1 MPDSNEQFADAEL
14 SRLLA
19 SIDHRVPL
27 VNVNDVIRRARTRS
41 GRPDLLIAAAALL
54 AVAGVAAA
62 SVPGTFLNRYAE
74 RLLARVTQAPA
85 TVAPAPA
92 ASDAASRGISFVPGA
107 QVDVDFRAVQTSGAL
122 QVRWVDA
129 GTVLLAQT
137 GSNGEAH
144 YALTPTGVVVD
155 NEGSTASYSLVLPRT
170 LSRAHVRIAGRVVL
184 SKDGDTVSCA
194 GARDDSGTCVIV
206 IGAAQSPRPPLARG
220 TPKK

>member
-1 MPDSNEQFADAEL
+1 MPESNEQFADAEL

-19 SIDHRVPL
+19 SIDHRVPV
-27 VNVNDVIRRARTRS
+27 VNVNDVIVRARRRS

-54 AVAGVAAA
+54 AVTGVAAA

-74 RLLARVTQAPA
+74 RLVARVTQAPA

-92 ASDAASRGISFVPGA
+92 ATDAAARGISFAPGA
-107 QVDVDFRAVQTSGAL
+107 QVDVDFRAAQASGAL
-122 QVRWVDA
+122 QVRWAEV

-155 NEGSTASYSLVLPRT
+155 NEGSVASYSLVLPRT
-170 LSRAHVRIAGRVVL
+170 LPRARVRIAGRVVL

-194 GARDDSGTCVIV
+194 GARDDSGTCVIEF
-206 IGAAQSPRPPLARG
+206 GTAKPARP
-220 TPKK
+220 

>member
-27 VNVNDVIRRARTRS
+27 ANVNDVIKRARARTA
-41 GRPDLLIAAAALL
+41 RPSLLIAATALL

-62 SVPGTFLNRYAE
+62 SVPDTILHRYAQ
-74 RLLARVTQAPA
+74 RLFARVTQAPA
-85 TVAPAPA
+85 AVAPAPA
-92 ASDAASRGISFVPGA
+92 AVDAASRGISFAPGA
-107 QVDVDFRAVQTSGAL
+107 EVDVDFRAVQGSGAL
-122 QVRWVDA
+122 QVRWADV

-144 YALTPTGVVVD
+144 YALTPNGVTVD

-170 LSRAHVRIAGRVVL
+170 LPRARVRIAGRVVL
-184 SKDGDTVSCA
+184 SKDGETVSCA
-194 GARDDSGTCVIV
+194 GARDDSGTCVIE
-206 IGAAQSPRPPLARG
+206 IGAAQSSRAPVAQG